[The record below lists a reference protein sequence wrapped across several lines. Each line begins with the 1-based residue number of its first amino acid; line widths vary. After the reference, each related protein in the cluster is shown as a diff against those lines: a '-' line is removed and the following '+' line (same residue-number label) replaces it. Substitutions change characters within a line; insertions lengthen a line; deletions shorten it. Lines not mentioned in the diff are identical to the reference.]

1 MRISKVGEDG
11 KIDEMKNPNDVIRE
25 KILRYLYELHQK
37 ARSLKSA
44 ATNISNL
51 KRAMKQ
57 EGIVQ
62 QAVIANLDYLMQK
75 GWVKQDIEQRTI
87 TTKSGISVPSPS
99 IRYIITDV
107 GIDKIEG
114 ESTFQRQDRYAG
126 INITNIQ
133 GVTVIGDENVV
144 NTEYS
149 DLYQAL
155 SEFEKAVSTSEK
167 LADEDKLNITAD
179 IESLKNQLSKPKP
192 NHAIIA
198 NLWSGIKKVA
208 QITELARAMAKVA
221 ALVQPF
227 IG

>member
-1 MRISKVGEDG
+1 
-11 KIDEMKNPNDVIRE
+11 MKNPNDVIRE
-25 KILRYLYELHQK
+25 TILSYLYELHQK

-44 ATNISNL
+44 STNIRDL

-57 EGIVQ
+57 ENISQ
-62 QAVIANLDYLMQK
+62 QEVIANLDYLIQK
-75 GWVKQDIEQRTI
+75 DWVKAEIEQKTF
-87 TTKSGISVPSPS
+87 TTKSGISVPSTS
-99 IRYIITDV
+99 TRYKITDV

-114 ESTFQRQDRYAG
+114 ESAFQRRDRYAG

-144 NTEYS
+144 NAEYS

-155 SEFEKAVSTSEK
+155 NELEKSVSSSNK
-167 LADEDKLNITAD
+167 LSDEEKLNITAD
-179 IESLKNQLSKPKP
+179 AESLKNQLSKSKP
-192 NHAIIA
+192 DKTIVSK
-198 NLWSGIKKVA
+198 LWLGIEKAVKVA
-208 QITELARAMAKVA
+208 GLVQAAAQVA